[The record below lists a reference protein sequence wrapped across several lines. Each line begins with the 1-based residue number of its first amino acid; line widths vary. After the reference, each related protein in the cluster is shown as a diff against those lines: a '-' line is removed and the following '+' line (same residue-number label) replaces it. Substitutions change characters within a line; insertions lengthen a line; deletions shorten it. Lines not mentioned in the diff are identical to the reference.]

1 MIFSHPKLIE
11 FLRNIKENYTVTSLN
26 NWNGENGI
34 ILRHDVDFDLN
45 AAYELAKIEREIG
58 VESTFYIMCSS
69 QMYNPISQ
77 KNQDI
82 IKKIDN
88 EGFEIGLHFD
98 PSIYEDVGI
107 KSLEIEVKKEADI
120 LSSIIKKPIHSISI
134 HNPSV
139 HNQFPIFSNF
149 KNAYDEKIFSDDTYI
164 SDSMMSFKT
173 DIFDFVK
180 KAKNK
185 TIQVLLHPLYY
196 TKNGIELNE
205 IINEFVDK
213 YIEELDEYWKD
224 NSHYNSIMNEKLLE
238 YILRKQTTKK

>member
-82 IKKIDN
+82 IKKID
-88 EGFEIGLHFD
+88 
-98 PSIYEDVGI
+98 
-107 KSLEIEVKKEADI
+107 
-120 LSSIIKKPIHSISI
+120 SSYH
-134 HNPSV
+134 
-139 HNQFPIFSNF
+139 FSNLF
-149 KNAYDEKIFSDDTYI
+149 IRHHWAYRQTQNLV
-164 SDSMMSFKT
+164 MN
-173 DIFDFVK
+173 DFCNWI
-180 KAKNK
+180 AC
-185 TIQVLLHPLYY
+185 I
-196 TKNGIELNE
+196 
-205 IINEFVDK
+205 
-213 YIEELDEYWKD
+213 
-224 NSHYNSIMNEKLLE
+224 
-238 YILRKQTTKK
+238 